1 MKKSK
6 KKVFL
11 VLGLF
16 AMLMLGGIIAM
27 HRMVEEVRRLPVA
40 MPDLSHMPDGNYAG
54 EYAKGPV
61 RVEVE
66 VTVRQHKITDIV
78 IVRHDNG
85 LGGAAET
92 ITDDVIRKQSLEVDA
107 VSGATVSSKCI
118 LKAIE
123 NALENAD
130 L

>member
-1 MKKSK
+1 M
-6 KKVFL
+6 
-11 VLGLF
+11 
-16 AMLMLGGIIAM
+16 
-27 HRMVEEVRRLPVA
+27 
-40 MPDLSHMPDGNYAG
+40 
-54 EYAKGPV
+54 
-61 RVEVE
+61 EVE
-66 VTVRQHKITDIV
+66 VTVRQHKITDIL

-92 ITDDVIRKQSLEVDA
+92 ITDDVIREQSLEVDA

-123 NALENAD
+123 NVLENAD

>member
-6 KKVFL
+6 KTVFL
-11 VLGLF
+11 VLALL
-16 AMLMLGGIIAM
+16 AVLLLSGIIAM
-27 HRMVEEVRRLPVA
+27 HRMVEEVRQLPVS
-40 MPDLSHMPDGNYAG
+40 MPRLSDLPDGNYAG

-66 VTVRQHKITDIV
+66 VVVRQHKIIDIL

-85 LGGAAET
+85 LGSAAEK
-92 ITDDVIRKQSLEVDA
+92 ITDDVIKEQSLEVDA

-123 NALENAD
+123 NALEHAVT
-130 L
+130 